1 MQLIGNTAVA
11 TGVSNGIGY
20 AVAGDPM
27 RRDADRTYRI
37 DHGGT
42 P

>member
-1 MQLIGNTAVA
+1 MQLVDTTAVA

-20 AVAGDPM
+20 AVADDPV
-27 RRDADRTYRI
+27 RHGADLTDRV
-37 DHGGT
+37 DHGGA

>member
-1 MQLIGNTAVA
+1 MQLIGTTAVA
-11 TGVSNGIGY
+11 TGVSNGISY
-20 AVAGDPM
+20 AVADDPM
-27 RRDADRTYRI
+27 RHGADLTYRI